1 MHKTLL
7 ATVSIAAIGISTAMA
22 ADLGAMPTKAP
33 NFVAPTWTGAY
44 VGLNAGY
51 GWGNSD
57 GTAVA
62 SDRFTPADVHIPSLE
77 PKGFVGGGQVGYN
90 WQTGPWVLG
99 AELDFSGMNV
109 KADQRVNPFF
119 FGKGSG
125 TYSTQYD
132 WLLTARARAGI
143 TFSQNWLLYVTG
155 GLAVTQVKDSITGG
169 NVFGGDTTTWSSS
182 KTLVGGTVGGGLEYA
197 FAPNWSLKA
206 EYLYA
211 KFDDTAPSMSYS
223 SPAPTPGFGAPRT
236 GFGTIANFTHDLNI
250 VRAGINYKFGG

>member
-1 MHKTLL
+1 MHKILL

-22 ADLGAMPTKAP
+22 ADLGDMPTKAP
-33 NFVAPTWTGAY
+33 NFVGPTWTGAY

-57 GTAVA
+57 GTALV
-62 SDRFTPADVHIPSLE
+62 SEPGRPGLNVPSLN
-77 PKGFVGGGQVGYN
+77 PRGFIGGGQVGYN
-90 WQTGPWVLG
+90 WQSGLWVLG

-109 KADQRVNPFF
+109 KADQSVNPFF
-119 FGKGSG
+119 MGKGSG
-125 TYSTQYD
+125 TYSTQYN

-143 TFSQNWLLYVTG
+143 SFSQNWLLYVTG
-155 GLAVTQVKDSITGG
+155 GLAVTQVKDSITGRG
-169 NVFGGDTTTWSSS
+169 VFGGDTTVWSGS

-197 FAPNWSLKA
+197 FAPNWSMKA

-211 KFDDTAPSMSYS
+211 KFDDTAPSISYS
-223 SPAPTPGFGAPRT
+223 SPPPLSGFAPRT
-236 GFGTIANFTHDLNI
+236 GFGPIANFSHDLNI